1 MLNLKRIPVREQP
14 ADVRRGNNE
23 EVCLGYNQDEA
34 TQEAV
39 RCLGCKKPRCV
50 EGCPVGIDIPGFI
63 AKVKQG
69 DVAGAAAVIG
79 KSVWRR
85 GRGGGEEERKA
96 TGSGRSPALVEE
108 EAGAASPREPGCAAA
123 TTDASGRPAEKTRPS
138 GEARN
143 YLLTD

>member
-69 DVAGAAAVIG
+69 DVAGAAAVIARDSALPASRSRC
-79 KSVWRR
+79 SVPTIPSASCSHLCCLARWRQ
-85 GRGGGEEERKA
+85 
-96 TGSGRSPALVEE
+96 
-108 EAGAASPREPGCAAA
+108 
-123 TTDASGRPAEKTRPS
+123 
-138 GEARN
+138 AR
-143 YLLTD
+143 